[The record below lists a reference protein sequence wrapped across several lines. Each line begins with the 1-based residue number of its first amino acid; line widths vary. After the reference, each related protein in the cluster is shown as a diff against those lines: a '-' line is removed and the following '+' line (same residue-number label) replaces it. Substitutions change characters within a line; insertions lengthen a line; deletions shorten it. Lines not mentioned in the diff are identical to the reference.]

1 MSDEMK
7 MNLSAAAQG
16 PSLTGYSSRAINRD
30 SKNKELNIEKVAQDF
45 ESFLIFTM
53 MKELGKT
60 TCGPKKSYTE
70 ETYMSLMYEKMG
82 DYLSKKGLGIKDM
95 LIKYAEN
102 RNIKVF
108 KEKGDNV
115 VK

>member
-1 MSDEMK
+1 MSAEIRVNIPTAID
-7 MNLSAAAQG
+7 S
-16 PSLTGYSSRAINRD
+16 SLFATSGAKIVSRQVNA
-30 SKNKELNIEKVAQDF
+30 KELSVEKVAQDF

-53 MKELGKT
+53 MKEMEKT
-60 TCGPKKSYTE
+60 THTSKKSYTE
-70 ETYMSLMYEKMG
+70 ETYMTLMYEKVA

-95 LIKYAEN
+95 LVKYMGD

-115 VK
+115 DK

>member
-1 MSDEMK
+1 MSDGMK
-7 MNLSAAAQG
+7 MNLPTAVQN
-16 PSLTGYSSRAINRD
+16 PSFDGYSARAVNRE
-30 SKNKELNIEKVAQDF
+30 SQNKEQNIEKVGQDF

-60 TCGPKKSYTE
+60 TQSTKKSYAE
-70 ETYMSLMYEKMG
+70 QTYMSIMYEKMG

-95 LIKYAEN
+95 LVKYTED
-102 RNIKVF
+102 RNIKVL
-108 KEKGDNV
+108 KGKGDNV